1 MGATQDGQH
10 ICDGTLG
17 KCPLRKEIAEMMK
30 EVIEDSGTSSMVSA
44 RCAGHEELRD
54 LVISARGDIKNLSE
68 TLNKYIE
75 RKDAEDE
82 KQTAAIDYL
91 RMNGAKISQD
101 NAADIKVIYG
111 KLRCIEGKHQG
122 EVEVEKWYD
131 TTVGRIAIVLGI
143 VVAGLGI
150 LGTLVDL
157 AMRLH
162 LFGM

>member
-10 ICDGTLG
+10 ICDGTIG

-30 EVIEDSGTSSMVSA
+30 EVIEESGTSTMMSS

-54 LVISARGDIKNLSE
+54 LVISARGDINNLSE
-68 TLNKYIE
+68 TLNKYID

-82 KQTAAIDYL
+82 KQNAAIDNL

-101 NAADIKVIYG
+101 NAADIKIIYR

-122 EVEVEKWYD
+122 EVDVDKWYQ
-131 TTVGRIAIVLGI
+131 TELGRVAIIVGIIVG
-143 VVAGLGI
+143 GLGI
-150 LGTLVDL
+150 LGSLVDL

-162 LFGM
+162 LFGT

>member
-10 ICDGTLG
+10 VCDGTLG

-30 EVIEDSGTSSMVSA
+30 EVIEDSGSSTMVSA

-54 LVISARGDIKNLSE
+54 LVICARQDINNLSE

-82 KQTAAIDYL
+82 KQTKAIDDL
-91 RMNGAKISQD
+91 RMNGAKISQE
-101 NAADIKVIYG
+101 NAADVKVIYG

-122 EVEVEKWYD
+122 EVEVEKWYQ
-131 TTVGRIAIVLGI
+131 TELGRVALILGI

-150 LGTLVDL
+150 LGSLVDL

-162 LFGM
+162 LFGT